1 MKARHS
7 AIETQNSRLASLCV
21 ENDEAKVLRYQK
33 VLAGAESFITDWT
46 RSAEEELQ
54 GAAEWVSL
62 MSDEWLPAGEAALQA
77 VAAVVQEQT
86 LVLKNL
92 ELECQKGQEE
102 VDAEWKNTG
111 DR

>member
-1 MKARHS
+1 M
-7 AIETQNSRLASLCV
+7 
-21 ENDEAKVLRYQK
+21 ENDEAKALRYQT

-46 RSAEEELQ
+46 RSAAEELPP
-54 GAAEWVSL
+54 AEWVSL
-62 MSDEWLPAGEAALQA
+62 MSDEWLPAGEAALKA

-92 ELECQKGQEE
+92 ELERRKGQEE